1 MIGIVVLS
9 VLLLIWHGK
18 YGQKRINLPFISL
31 LFGGIWAAHIALKY
45 PALGHYDFSFLLIS
59 LLSVLF
65 IGSIAFAANIVAFTL
80 YSLPP
85 VAVCLWLNGNEQGLR
100 ILYLLALPMVGIAI
114 QHVIQKRYDN
124 FAQQLMFKLL
134 AERETL
140 NGLSM
145 LDPLTG
151 LYNRRGLQNRLDTLQ
166 APGAMNTTSCYWI
179 SIISKRTTITTVI

>member
-1 MIGIVVLS
+1 MIGILLLS

-18 YGQKRINLPFISL
+18 YGQKRINLPLISL
-31 LFGGIWAAHIALKY
+31 LFGGLWAVHIALKY

-80 YSLPP
+80 HSLPS

-140 NGLSM
+140 NSLSM

-166 APGAMNTTSCYWI
+166 ALGSHEHYVLLLDI
-179 SIISKRTTITTVI
+179 EFQSV